1 MTSLRMV
8 DEFLVVN
15 DGLKV
20 KVRCYNLRKF
30 EEKLVTGLL
39 RIYNFWGDPK
49 LLGAGRLMV

>member
-1 MTSLRMV
+1 MV

-30 EEKLVTGLL
+30 EVKLVTGLL
-39 RIYNFWGDPK
+39 RIYNF
-49 LLGAGRLMV
+49 LGGPEVIRGGSR